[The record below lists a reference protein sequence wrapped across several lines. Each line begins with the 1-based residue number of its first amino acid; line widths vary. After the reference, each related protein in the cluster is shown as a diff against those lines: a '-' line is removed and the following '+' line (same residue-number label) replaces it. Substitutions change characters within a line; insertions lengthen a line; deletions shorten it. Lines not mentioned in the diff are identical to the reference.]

1 MPTDYII
8 KQGDMI
14 RITILPPTLVPPLMA
29 PIPLLGSSGDM
40 TVMMM
45 PVCLEGDELPPSL
58 QAPLPYMSPPYVIP
72 GTGTLSLKLTPTNT
86 TMRTKNGDPIL
97 IKGTPFTAE
106 FQVASPAIFVPPPP
120 APPMTDP
127 VSKKTGIAEFIT
139 TNVRAKAG

>member
-1 MPTDYII
+1 MPPDFIL

-14 RITILPPTLVPPLMA
+14 RITIMPPTVVPALMA
-29 PIPLLGSSGDM
+29 PVPLLGSSSDM

-58 QAPLPYMSPPYVIP
+58 QIPLMYMSPPYVVP
-72 GTGTLSLKLTPTNT
+72 GMGTLSLSLTPTNT

-106 FQVASPAIFVPPPP
+106 FQVSAPAIQPSVPPVP
-120 APPMTDP
+120 DP

-139 TNVRAKAG
+139 TNARAKAG

>member
-1 MPTDYII
+1 MPTDFII

-14 RITILPPTLVPPLMA
+14 RITIMPPAIVPMLMA
-29 PIPLLGSSGDM
+29 PVPLLGSSSDM
-40 TVMMM
+40 TVLMM

-58 QAPLPYMSPPYVIP
+58 QAPLMYMAPPYVIP
-72 GTGTLSLKLTPTNT
+72 GTGTLSLSLTPTNT

-106 FQVASPAIFVPPPP
+106 FSVASPAMMP
-120 APPMTDP
+120 APPSPPVPDP

-139 TNVRAKAG
+139 TNARAKAG

>member
-14 RITILPPTLVPPLMA
+14 RITIMPPTVVPMLMA
-29 PIPLLGSSGDM
+29 PVPLLGSSSDM
-40 TVMMM
+40 TVMSMA
-45 PVCLEGDELPPSL
+45 VCLEGDELPPSL
-58 QAPLPYMSPPYVIP
+58 QAPLMYMSPPYVIP
-72 GTGTLSLKLTPTNT
+72 GTGTLSLSLTPTNT

-106 FQVASPAIFVPPPP
+106 FSVASPAMMPAPP
-120 APPMTDP
+120 APPVPDP